1 MDLKFRDIFF
11 RIGRLVDVHPEKLQ
25 DFLPDPVAFL
35 RSVRKEPGNCN
46 CVVIVISAVAV
57 GEVKSFRKDIK
68 AILRNDE
75 YTFIL
80 PELPAFC
87 RIHRDQRADMIASD
101 NVKIDLIAASSECPS
116 LHLFDILSREH
127 GRIGRE
133 AGSL

>member
-75 YTFIL
+75 YFRNCPL
-80 PELPAFC
+80 F
-87 RIHRDQRADMIASD
+87 
-101 NVKIDLIAASSECPS
+101 AAYTG
-116 LHLFDILSREH
+116 IREP
-127 GRIGRE
+127 I
-133 AGSL
+133 

>member
-87 RIHRDQRADMIASD
+87 RIHRDQRADMIISD
-101 NVKIDLIAASSECPS
+101 NVKIVLRLI
-116 LHLFDILSREH
+116 
-127 GRIGRE
+127 
-133 AGSL
+133 